1 MLNTSA
7 AKKSKQR
14 AECKS
19 RVSTS
24 PNQSLALEAEAE
36 ENAFEFWLQH
46 ELKYDAYHDLI
57 FLGIGAFAVTGKLM
71 SESVLSILLPPDEDG
86 IGALK
91 EFIWDVTR
99 NDCRLINRGRNQ
111 FGL

>member
-7 AKKSKQR
+7 VKKSNKR
-14 AECKS
+14 AGRKS
-19 RVSTS
+19 PVSPS
-24 PNQSLALEAEAE
+24 PKQSLALEAGAE
-36 ENAFEFWLQH
+36 ENAFKFWLQH
-46 ELKYDAYHDLI
+46 ELKYKAYRDLI

-71 SESVLSILLPPDEDG
+71 DESVLSILFPPDEDG

-111 FGL
+111 VGL

>member
-7 AKKSKQR
+7 VKKSKQR
-14 AECKS
+14 AERKS
-19 RVSTS
+19 RVSPS
-24 PNQSLALEAEAE
+24 PNQSLALEAGAE
-36 ENAFEFWLQH
+36 ENAFKLWLQH

-71 SESVLSILLPPDEDG
+71 DESVLSILFPPDEDG

-99 NDCRLINRGRNQ
+99 NDCRLTCRIANE
-111 FGL
+111 LAS

>member
-1 MLNTSA
+1 MLNTRA
-7 AKKSKQR
+7 VKKSKQR
-14 AECKS
+14 AIPKS
-19 RVSTS
+19 HVSPS
-24 PNQSLALEAEAE
+24 PNQSLAAGSE
-36 ENAFEFWLQH
+36 ENAFQFWLQH

-57 FLGIGAFAVTGKLM
+57 FLGIGAFAITGKLM
-71 SESVLSILLPPDEDG
+71 DESVLSILFPPDEDG

-111 FGL
+111 VGL